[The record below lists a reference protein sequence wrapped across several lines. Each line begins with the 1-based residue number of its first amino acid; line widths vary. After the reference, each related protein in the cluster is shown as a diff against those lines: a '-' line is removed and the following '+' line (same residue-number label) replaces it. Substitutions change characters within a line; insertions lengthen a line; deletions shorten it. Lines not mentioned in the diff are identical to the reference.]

1 MLGLEALICSFCLI
15 TFAEAE
21 EFLIPSVSEAVEESP
36 AKEIPASMTVLAL
49 TEAGW
54 AEDSDGILRL
64 SADAAQTDSQEDAPA
79 DAEGALSAAATP
91 DEQFG
96 VYYQPIEDDD
106 DAVTFTFAGDL
117 LMDPYYAAGVQVH
130 VLGLAGCFDEA
141 ALSIMRD
148 SDIFMLNNEFPF
160 TDSNV
165 PQQNKMFT
173 FHAPTSSAS
182 MLFDIGTDIVS
193 LGNNHIYD
201 YNAVGVTDTLDTLDA
216 IGMPHVG
223 AGRNISEATAP
234 YYYKIPKK
242 DGGYFTVGIIN
253 ATQIERYDSPNTLP
267 ATETSPG
274 VFRCYDPT
282 LMYQV
287 ITEAKTKA
295 DFVIVYIHWGN
306 EKETQPVWPQ
316 IEQAQEMER
325 LGVDLIIG
333 DHPHVLQPIEYIG
346 DMPVVY
352 SLGNYLFTSFTLDTG
367 VVRIT
372 LSPSEERM
380 SSLQFIPMLQSGT
393 RVHTSE
399 GSEKERILQ
408 EMRSMSSTA
417 QFDADG
423 YVTPK

>member
-1 MLGLEALICSFCLI
+1 MLGLEALLCAFCFVR
-15 TFAEAE
+15 FAGAE
-21 EFLIPSVSEAVEESP
+21 DFLIPSRSEPGDVSLTQQ
-36 AKEIPASMTVLAL
+36 IPASMTVLAL
-49 TEAGW
+49 SEAGY
-54 AEDSDGILRL
+54 ARDEDGVLRF
-64 SADAAQTDSQEDAPA
+64 APP
-79 DAEGALSAAATP
+79 DLAEGADGFSSPGPSEAATP

-96 VYYQPIEDDD
+96 VYYQTVEDDD
-106 DAVTFTFAGDL
+106 DTVTFTFAGDL

-160 TDSNV
+160 TNSNE

-173 FHAPTSSAS
+173 FHAPTASAS

-201 YNAVGVTDTLDTLDA
+201 YNAIGVTDTLDTLDA
-216 IGMPHVG
+216 IGMAHVG

-234 YYYKIPKK
+234 YYYKIPKP
-242 DGGYFTVGIIN
+242 DGGYFTIGIVN
-253 ATQIERYDSPNTLP
+253 ATQIERYDSPNTRA

-287 ITEAKTKA
+287 ITETKQKA
-295 DFVIVYIHWGN
+295 DFVIVYIPWGN

-367 VVRIT
+367 VVRVT
-372 LSPSEERM
+372 FSPSSGGM
-380 SSLQFIPMLQSGT
+380 ASLQFIPMLQSGT
-393 RVHTSE
+393 RVRTSE
-399 GSEKERILQ
+399 GAEKARILQ
-408 EMRSMSSTA
+408 EMRSMSATA
-417 QFDADG
+417 SFDEDG
-423 YVTPK
+423 FVTPK